1 MASYEN
7 HDFYC
12 INCGRKGIP
21 LSRRVSLQHGKF
33 HRKKLYCIYCKEE
46 VNHIECRTPEE
57 VEEFKENF
65 ENGVYKDEA
74 KESLDY
80 VRGVPKIQIDY
91 SFGQNQF
98 GQLI

>member
-1 MASYEN
+1 MARYTEHS
-7 HDFYC
+7 FYC
-12 INCGRKGIP
+12 MRCGRKGIP
-21 LSRRVSLQHGKF
+21 VARRDSHNHEKH
-33 HRKKLYCIYCKEE
+33 HRKKLWCPWCGME

-80 VRGVPKIQIDY
+80 VRNTRLG
-91 SFGQNQF
+91 
-98 GQLI
+98 

>member
-1 MASYEN
+1 MGISLSSE
-7 HDFYC
+7 FYC
-12 INCGRKGIP
+12 TCCGRKGIP
-21 LSRRVSLQHGKF
+21 IPRKKGSEREAGHL
-33 HRKKLYCIYCKEE
+33 KKLYCIYCKEE

-80 VRGVPKIQIDY
+80 VRSSRIGQKHVP
-91 SFGQNQF
+91 
-98 GQLI
+98 